1 LDCEKPGWNL
11 ELVLYFFDD
20 PTRVSTENARN
31 ILVQTGTKA
40 KARLHMELIRRIK
53 SSSLA
58 RDTGH
63 YATGQGLRL
72 MLQAAYFVLL
82 ARSLGPAQYGA
93 FVAVVALAATLSPF
107 AGLGT
112 SNLFIRNVRSGKRD
126 PGLCWG
132 NGLLAAASSG
142 VGLTGIVLLINHFF
156 HLQKLS
162 IVLWI
167 CISDLLLVRITELA
181 AFGFGAIDRAKENML
196 QTVFASLLRLL
207 SIMFLS
213 VFLHPVTLAWWVGMY
228 VVASVIGALY
238 SFQRAHMLWGKPRV
252 NIASFREDI
261 SEGLY
266 FSLGTAASTI
276 YNDIDKV
283 MLGKVSFAAAGL
295 YAAAYRIVD
304 VSMTPVRS
312 LASAA
317 YPHFFKL
324 GTEGIRSTSAFAY
337 TQMRRATLYTAI
349 LVPALWFVAPLLP
362 LILGP
367 RYADTA
373 VALRW
378 LALIPF
384 FRGLHTFLADS
395 LSGAGFQRMRSVVQV
410 SIAIVNIV
418 LNLLVLPKY
427 GWLGATWTSLASDGL
442 LVAFLWL
449 AVKRQARMVRN
460 GLLVHAR
467 SSEGR
472 A

>member
-1 LDCEKPGWNL
+1 MGKLSRGW
-11 ELVLYFFDD
+11 
-20 PTRVSTENARN
+20 
-31 ILVQTGTKA
+31 TGSKTKA
-40 KARLHMELIRRIK
+40 GFRMDLIRRIK
-53 SSSLA
+53 SSSLVK
-58 RDTGH
+58 DTGH
-63 YATGQGLRL
+63 YATGQGLRIV
-72 MLQAAYFVLL
+72 LQAGYFVLL
-82 ARSLGPAQYGA
+82 ARGLGPAQYGA
-93 FVAVVALAATLSPF
+93 FVAVVALAGTLSPF
-107 AGLGT
+107 AGLGS
-112 SNLFIRNVRSGKRD
+112 SNLFTKNVRSGKRD

-132 NGLLAAASSG
+132 NGLLAAGISGAS
-142 VGLTGIVLLINHFF
+142 LTGIVLLLNRVFQ
-156 HLQKLS
+156 LQTLW

-181 AFGFGAIDRAKENML
+181 AFGFGAIDRAKENMI
-196 QTVFASLLRLL
+196 QTVFASLLRLV
-207 SIMFLS
+207 SIMLLS
-213 VFLHPVTLAWWVGMY
+213 VFLHPITLAWWVGMY
-228 VVASVIGALY
+228 VAASFVGALY
-238 SFQRAHMLWGKPRV
+238 SFQRANNLWGKPRM
-252 NIASFREDI
+252 NLASFWEDL

-266 FSLGTAASTI
+266 FGLGTAASTI

-283 MLGKVSFAAAGL
+283 MLGRVSFAAAGL

-324 GTEGIRSTSAFAY
+324 GTEGIQSTSVFAY

-349 LVPALWFVAPLLP
+349 LVPVLWFCAPLLP

-395 LSGAGFQRMRSVVQV
+395 LSGAGLQRTRSVVQV

-449 AVKRQARMVRN
+449 AVQRQTRIVRN

-467 SSEGR
+467 SSAGR

>member
-1 LDCEKPGWNL
+1 VK
-11 ELVLYFFDD
+11 
-20 PTRVSTENARN
+20 
-31 ILVQTGTKA
+31 TKVGRRMDL
-40 KARLHMELIRRIK
+40 KRRIK

-58 RDTGH
+58 KDTGH

-72 MLQAAYFVLL
+72 VLQAAYFVLL
-82 ARSLGPAQYGA
+82 ARGLGPAQYGA
-93 FVAVVALAATLSPF
+93 FVAVVALAGTLSPF
-107 AGLGT
+107 AGLGS
-112 SNLFIRNVRSGKRD
+112 SNLFTKNVRSGKRD
-126 PGLCWG
+126 PGTCWG
-132 NGLLAAASSG
+132 NGLLAGGISG
-142 VGLTGIVLLINHFF
+142 LGLTGIVLLINSIF
-156 HLQKLS
+156 HLQS
-162 IVLWI
+162 PWIVLWI
-167 CISDLLLVRITELA
+167 CISDLLLVRITDLA
-181 AFGFGAIDRAKENML
+181 AFGFGAIDRTKENMI
-196 QTVFASLLRLL
+196 QTVFASLLRLV
-207 SIMFLS
+207 SIMLLS
-213 VFLHPVTLAWWVGMY
+213 VFLHPITLAWWVGMY
-228 VVASVIGALY
+228 VAASLIGALY
-238 SFQRAHMLWGKPRV
+238 SFQRAHTLWGRPRM
-252 NIASFREDI
+252 NFAGFWEDI

-317 YPHFFKL
+317 YPRFFKL
-324 GTEGIRSTSAFAY
+324 GTEGIGSTSAFAY

-349 LVPALWFVAPLLP
+349 LVPVLWFGAPLLP
-362 LILGP
+362 LILGS

-395 LSGAGFQRMRSVVQV
+395 LSGAGLQRVRSVVQV

-442 LVAFLWL
+442 LVACLWF
-449 AVKRQARMVRN
+449 AVQRQTRIMRN